1 MPIISQTLNINNLR
15 TTGAKSI
22 TLDSTR
28 KLIEYSLNNVIAK
41 AVFTST
47 VFEILFEVRS
57 ALSPAQL
64 GTGTERNK
72 VSVKN
77 QNNIRSYLKSDPLT
91 SLREVFNGF

>member
-15 TTGAKSI
+15 TTGVKSI
-22 TLDSTR
+22 TLDTTR

-57 ALSPAQL
+57 VLSPVQL
-64 GTGTERNK
+64 GTGSERNK

-77 QNNIRSYLKSDPLT
+77 QNNIRISLKL
-91 SLREVFNGF
+91 LEK

>member
-22 TLDSTR
+22 TLDTTR
-28 KLIEYSLNNVIAK
+28 KLIEYSLNNVIVK
-41 AVFTST
+41 AVFTSA

-57 ALSPAQL
+57 VLLPAQL
-64 GTGTERNK
+64 GTRSERNK

-77 QNNIRSYLKSDPLT
+77 QNNIRILLKL
-91 SLREVFNGF
+91 LEK